1 MVIVLVDLLKIN
13 GCFVMVYC
21 FDCFLDILYVMEN
34 VNIVLKKVWFV
45 YLKLGKEV
53 NVLLIEGIK

>member
-13 GCFVMVYC
+13 GCFVMVYW
-21 FDCFLDILYVMEN
+21 FDCFFDILYVMEN